1 MMDACAEQAAKQSA
15 AQHFTRVAKRLV
27 LVVIFIPLPCFA
39 VFLQLETDNI
49 RHTPHSASA
58 WVGTQSCNDIPM
70 MGLTLRERD
79 SVSGIGAQP
88 QRSRGVHSVHRK
100 PELESLSFGQCCR
113 KSARSPCVAPV
124 SRFMRTSW
132 NISSKGGF
140 LCRAAWRHW
149 LGDSHCACR

>member
-1 MMDACAEQAAKQSA
+1 MDACAEQAAKQSA

-124 SRFMRTSW
+124 HGEFIIMRRWASGTTLDNASASGR
-132 NISSKGGF
+132 NPKPGVAQI
-140 LCRAAWRHW
+140 R
-149 LGDSHCACR
+149 